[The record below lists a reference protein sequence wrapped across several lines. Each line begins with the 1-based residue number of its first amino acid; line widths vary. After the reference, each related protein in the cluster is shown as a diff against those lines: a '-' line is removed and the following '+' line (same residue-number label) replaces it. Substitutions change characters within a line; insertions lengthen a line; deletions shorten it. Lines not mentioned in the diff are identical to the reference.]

1 MAIKGPR
8 FISPETKEKMG
19 EGAAR
24 VNPLLFDLRRCQLAA
39 ENRDSTHS
47 GRNPGD
53 VICPA
58 IFPPRLLGS
67 LR

>member
-1 MAIKGPR
+1 MVFKSPC

-24 VNPLLFDLRRCQLAA
+24 VNPLLFDLQRCQLAA
-39 ENRDSTHS
+39 ENKDSTHS

-53 VICPA
+53 VLCPA
-58 IFPPRLLGS
+58 IFPPMLLRS
-67 LR
+67 LG